1 MRARAHI
8 PLTQNPVFF
17 FSMRA
22 RSLSTQ
28 FSPYQVSTWR
38 PETALPPTAASQPVL
53 SSWPQPASLRISLLL
68 SSNHI
73 DPLSTSPR
81 IICSGLRSLPQGLC
95 TCSFFFE
102 PQTLFP
108 HILAS
113 LTFFSLIRCQPE
125 SPPQW
130 GLWKWKSS
138 QDWESTTQTVIDPDE
153 ASSKISRN
161 QYFSQGHVVKQLIPH
176 TSKWLCLLSNCLPS
190 PTLFLPP
197 FE

>member
-95 TCSFFFE
+95 TCSFFFLN
-102 PQTLFP
+102 PKPSFP
-108 HILAS
+108 TSWQVWH
-113 LTFFSLIRCQPE
+113 FSHWSGVNLKVLHSEDFE
-125 SPPQW
+125 SENHPRTE
-130 GLWKWKSS
+130 K
-138 QDWESTTQTVIDPDE
+138 V
-153 ASSKISRN
+153 
-161 QYFSQGHVVKQLIPH
+161 QLR
-176 TSKWLCLLSNCLPS
+176 L
-190 PTLFLPP
+190 
-197 FE
+197 